1 MGHGCVATGG
11 SAAPVPRVHCDYTAE
26 GAPRRAQQLIA
37 EGLSFP
43 NSDGVVSAEE
53 AQALLNGR
61 YAFVNVW
68 RSIDPKRPV
77 MQKPLAVCDERTI
90 SEAHKFKYD
99 QPSLFF
105 KR

>member
-1 MGHGCVATGG
+1 MF
-11 SAAPVPRVHCDYTAE
+11 S
-26 GAPRRAQQLIA
+26 
-37 EGLSFP
+37 

-53 AQALLNGR
+53 AHALLNGR

-99 QPSLFF
+99 RPSLFA